1 MTIPTQLQMHTA
13 KARRMRRIAK
23 SWGVVVE
30 LTTRSFAPLRGSS
43 RLRGVPLLLLCLAAG
58 GAGAQQM
65 VGEADGEVMRIHVL
79 EKRPFTEAGRW
90 ELSVFG
96 LTQVNPKFTVHAGL
110 SAELAYHLR
119 ENLAAQLGASF
130 FPLAVQSTLSEELL
144 TKASEAPA
152 TAEAF
157 LLQGD
162 VVAGL
167 ELMPVYGKLNVFDG
181 KILRLGMY
189 LNAGLGVAKTRLQ
202 LRPSTDLL
210 TGRTFGDTGF
220 RPMAS
225 LGLGVRLFVND
236 QFTIRL
242 ELRDLAYSGYVS
254 EVNGCSATDANAIV
268 QAYAIGGSPVV
279 GGGCNVKAFGTPGK
293 DGTGTLNASAAYDLL
308 KNPTAEVINNIAFQ
322 GGVSWLF

>member
-1 MTIPTQLQMHTA
+1 MTLPTKL
-13 KARRMRRIAK
+13 
-23 SWGVVVE
+23 
-30 LTTRSFAPLRGSS
+30 
-43 RLRGVPLLLLCLAAG
+43 PLLLPLLCLAAG
-58 GAGAQQM
+58 GARGQQV
-65 VGEADGEVMRIHVL
+65 VGEPDGDVLRIHVL
-79 EKRPFTEAGRW
+79 EKRPFTEAGHW
-90 ELSVFG
+90 ELSLFG

-144 TKASEAPA
+144 TKASEAPES
-152 TAEAF
+152 AEAF
-157 LLQGD
+157 LLRGD

-167 ELMPVYGKLNVFDG
+167 ELMPIYGKLNVFDG

-202 LRPSTDLL
+202 LRPSTDIK
-210 TGRTFGDTGF
+210 TGRTFGDTGL

-225 LGLGVRLFVND
+225 LGIGLRAFVSE
-236 QFTIRL
+236 QFTVRL

-254 EVNGCSATDANAIV
+254 QVNGCTVADVQRIETAEAQDPPSTAT
-268 QAYAIGGSPVV
+268 GLS
-279 GGGCNVKAFGTPGK
+279 GGCDQRAFGSAGPIAR
-293 DGTGTLNASAAYDLL
+293 LNAAGAKDLL
-308 KNPTAEVINNIAFQ
+308 AKPSAEVINNIAFQ